1 MNVKKL
7 AVIYFIIAII
17 FAFYGNWWGDDAY
30 RGFAY
35 NLGKSIVWPAIVF
48 PSLGKILGG
57 VVLLGVLGLVL
68 ASKR

>member
-1 MNVKKL
+1 MTVKKL
-7 AVIYFIIAII
+7 AALYFIIAII

-35 NLGKSIVWPAIVF
+35 NVGKSIIWPAIIF

-57 VVLLGVLGLVL
+57 IVLLGVLGLVL
-68 ASKR
+68 ASKK